1 MISREFE
8 ETIKSGKPM
17 AVKSVLLDYLIMDR
31 TFQKFDEAL
40 EAAKKLN
47 IIVPYAGDPIEKDSQ
62 KWDKEYLNM
71 QKVELM
77 ENFSEERIEHLK
89 AVIAKVMPLNEIQ
102 NKATH
107 KIDVGTEK
115 KQNNISKK
123 NDKVQFKANVEDV
136 FQEESDTGDG
146 LTGRTVTVCE
156 IKRDKRRTERDKKKE
171 FGNKLIIGGTI
182 TAAVGVAIVQ
192 PVVVGAGVVITGA
205 GVVKKFSN

>member
-47 IIVPYAGDPIEKDSQ
+47 IIVPYAGDPIEKDSK

-89 AVIAKVMPLNEIQ
+89 AVIAKVMPLNEIP

-107 KIDVGTEK
+107 KIDVSTEK
-115 KQNNISKK
+115 KQNNINKK
-123 NDKVQFKANVEDV
+123 IDEVQFKANVEEA
-136 FQEESDTGDG
+136 FQEESDTGNG
-146 LTGRTVTVCE
+146 LTGRSVSVRE
-156 IKRDKRRTERDKKKE
+156 IEKDKRQTERDKKKE

-192 PVVVGAGVVITGA
+192 PVVVGAGVVIAGA
-205 GVVKKFSN
+205 GVVVKYSN